1 MKTVSISGSL
11 RENVGKKDAK
21 ALRSSGLVP
30 CVAYGASGQQH
41 FYAPEKELYKF
52 FTTPEV
58 FYVELELAGKKILT
72 MIQEAQFHKVSEKL
86 LHVDFF
92 ELSDN
97 RPIIMGVPIVIEG
110 SSPGVLKGGK
120 LIKSF
125 RKLNVKAL
133 PANMPEKIT
142 INISGLEILDEVC
155 IKDIPTN
162 NYTFLHSPTITVVA
176 VKTTRNVVDAPVAAE
191 AASSAA
197 PAAAAPAAAKSKPE
211 AKK

>member
-1 MKTVSISGSL
+1 MKTVSISGSP

-21 ALRSSGLVP
+21 ALRGKGLVP
-30 CVAYGASGQQH
+30 CVVYGASGQQH
-41 FYAPEKELYKF
+41 FCAPEKELYKL

-58 FYVELELAGKKILT
+58 FYVELELTGRKVRT
-72 MIQEAQFHKVSEKL
+72 MIQDAQFHKVNERL

-92 ELSDN
+92 ELSDS
-97 RPIIMGVPIVIEG
+97 RPIIMGVPVVIEG

-133 PANMPEKIT
+133 PANMPERIVL
-142 INISGLEILDEVC
+142 NISELEILDEIY
-155 IKDIPTN
+155 IKDIPAN
-162 NYTFLHSPTITVVA
+162 NYTFQHSPTVTVVA
-176 VKTTRNVVDAPVAAE
+176 VKTTRNVVDAPATAE
-191 AASSAA
+191 TTPATA
-197 PAAAAPAAAKSKPE
+197 PADASTATAKSKPE